1 MVSFAW
7 RGVQV
12 QRASAVH
19 GLWLFQLA
27 QAVSQGMSANASQ
40 NLAAL
45 LKRTAGQDVMALGLP
60 RLIERRNNVPVLQ

>member
-1 MVSFAW
+1 
-7 RGVQV
+7 
-12 QRASAVH
+12 
-19 GLWLFQLA
+19 LWLFQLA

>member
-19 GLWLFQLA
+19 GLWLFQIA
-27 QAVSQGMSANASQ
+27 QTVSQGMSANASQ
-40 NLAAL
+40 NLAVL
-45 LKRTAGQDVMALGLP
+45 LKRTGGQDVMALGLP
-60 RLIERRNNVPVLQ
+60 HLIERRNNVPVLQ